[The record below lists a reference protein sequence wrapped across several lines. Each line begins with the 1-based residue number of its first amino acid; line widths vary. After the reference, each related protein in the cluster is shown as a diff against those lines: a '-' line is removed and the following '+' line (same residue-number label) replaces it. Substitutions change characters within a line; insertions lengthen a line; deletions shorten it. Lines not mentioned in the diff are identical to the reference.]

1 MGDQLNN
8 AIADLQ
14 GKHNFANLK
23 EEYAYVNAVNQA
35 IQALENGGG
44 GTPPDEEC
52 YTKTETDVKFITK
65 ANGNTIVGGLEGD
78 IALCATKEELGDAT
92 DSSNNLMVLD
102 PSTGSQNPLDT
113 ALANI
118 YTASASIP
126 ATLSAEQMKQIESNI
141 LAELLKK
148 MAK

>member
-1 MGDQLNN
+1 MGDKLNN
-8 AIADLQ
+8 ATANLQ
-14 GKHNFANLK
+14 SKHNFANLQ
-23 EEYAYVNAVNQA
+23 EEYAYVNAVNEA
-35 IQALENGGG
+35 IQALEGSG
-44 GTPPDEEC
+44 GTPPDGES
-52 YTKTETDVKFITK
+52 YTKTETDAKFITK
-65 ANGNTIVGGLEGD
+65 ANGNTIVEGLEGD

-92 DSSNNLMVLD
+92 DSSTNLMVLD
-102 PSTGSQNPLDT
+102 PSTGGQTPLDT

-118 YTASASIP
+118 YVAPARQ